1 MYFNIYSIPLFFSCF
16 ILCILVYYIKEYRTI
31 QGAKYLSLLL
41 ISIIFYSL
49 FYALEISSTDIQTI
63 LMFYKMQYI
72 GLSVLP
78 IFFLLFTLSYSGKKN
93 GLPKPIMILLSGI
106 PVITLL
112 LVFTTEHHDLFHRS
126 EYIFDGGLFPTF
138 GFEPGTWYWVHII
151 FTTVCIILGL
161 MILFSLL
168 QVTLPDFHKQIYIV
182 IIGSSIPFITL
193 FIRLAGISP
202 WGIDPSPFSLT
213 LSAIII
219 FMGFTRYKLFDLTPV
234 ARTLLFENIH
244 EGVIVF
250 DREQRIVDYNN
261 SAVNDGYTKPNDIG
275 THVSKLPEPW
285 CDILNREA
293 DDGENDS
300 TEVKQ
305 EIDGS
310 DLWFNITF
318 LPLHDN
324 YGNKM
329 GQMVIISNIT
339 ERKYAEEE
347 LCKAIDKANYLAI
360 EAETANT
367 AKSAFLANMSH
378 ELRTPLNSIIGF
390 SDILLEAETG
400 SLNEKQIKYITNVSN
415 SGKHLLLVINDI
427 LDISKIEAG
436 KMELS
441 CDSISVHD
449 IANEVLMAC
458 SSLAASKRIELN
470 PNIDRSIGTIK
481 ADRVKLKQILYNL
494 LSNAIKFTP
503 NAGKVTLNIRSDDK
517 RILFEVID
525 TGDGISK
532 EDQKKLFK
540 VFGQLDTANNRRYE
554 GTGLGL
560 AIVKKLVEM
569 HKGTVWVESEIGKG
583 STFAFEIPVRY
594 GPQQSV

>member
-1 MYFNIYSIPLFFSCF
+1 MYFNICSVPLFVSCF
-16 ILCILVYYIKEYRTI
+16 ILCILLYYIQGYRTI

-41 ISIIFYSL
+41 ISMIFYSL
-49 FYALEISSTDIQTI
+49 FYAFEISSIDIHTI
-63 LMFYKMQYI
+63 LIFYKMQYI

-78 IFFLLFTLSYSGKKN
+78 LLFLLFTVNYSSKKD
-93 GLPKPIMILLSGI
+93 GLPTPVMTLLSCVPI
-106 PVITLL
+106 ITLL
-112 LVFTTEHHDLFHRS
+112 LVFTTEHHNLFHKS
-126 EYIFDGGLFPTF
+126 AYVNYGGLFPALD
-138 GFEPGTWYWVHII
+138 FEPGIWYWVHIM
-151 FTTVCIILGL
+151 FTTFCIIMGL
-161 MILFSLL
+161 ILLFSML
-168 QVTLPDFHKQIYIV
+168 QVTLPDFHKQIYVV
-182 IIGSSIPFITL
+182 IIGSSIPLLTL
-193 FIRLAGISP
+193 FIRLSGLFP
-202 WGIDPSPFSLT
+202 WEIDPSPFSLT

-219 FMGFTRYKLFDLTPV
+219 FMGFTRYKLFNLTPV
-234 ARTLLFENIH
+234 ARSLLFENTH
-244 EGVIVF
+244 DGVIVF
-250 DREQRIVDYNN
+250 DKEQRIVDYNI
-261 SAVNDGYTKPNDIG
+261 SAVNNRYTRSNDIG
-275 THVSKLPEPW
+275 THVSKLSGPW

-293 DDGENDS
+293 GDREKDS
-300 TEVKQ
+300 IEIKQ

-310 DLWFNITF
+310 YLWFNITF

-324 YGNKM
+324 YGSKM

-360 EAETANT
+360 EAEKANT

-390 SDILLEAETG
+390 SDILLEGETG
-400 SLNEKQIKYITNVSN
+400 SLNEKQVRYITNVSK

-441 CDSISVHD
+441 CDNISIHD
-449 IANEVLMAC
+449 ITNEVVMAC
-458 SSLAASKRIELN
+458 SSLAANKRVELEQ
-470 PNIDRSIGTIK
+470 NIDCSIGTIK
-481 ADRVKLKQILYNL
+481 ADRVRLKQILYNL

-503 NAGKVTLNIRSDDK
+503 TAGKVTLNVRSNDE
-517 RILFEVID
+517 RILFKVID
-525 TGDGISK
+525 NGNGISE

-569 HKGTVWVESEIGKG
+569 HRGTVWIESEVGKG
-583 STFAFEIPVRY
+583 STFAFEIPVK
-594 GPQQSV
+594 